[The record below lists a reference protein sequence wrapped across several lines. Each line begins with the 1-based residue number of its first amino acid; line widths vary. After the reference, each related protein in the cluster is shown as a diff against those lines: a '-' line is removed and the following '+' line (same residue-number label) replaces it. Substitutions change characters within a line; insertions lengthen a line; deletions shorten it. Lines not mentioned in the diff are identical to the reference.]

1 MTYIG
6 SQKGK
11 LEWRLHSASDTYEL
25 ILKNRARFGVA
36 RLVDIT
42 GLDCI
47 GIPVY
52 LAIRPRGKSMSVS
65 AGKGITHIESMV
77 SALMESI
84 EIDVAERVHDDHHR
98 FCRFVDIDP
107 EHSIDFNLFPRISTA
122 PVNELSYINWVAG
135 YELGTHD
142 IRYIP
147 QQLVSMDIRLHEES
161 MSSFAWGTNG
171 LASSCILSE
180 AILSGVY
187 EIIERDTLTCWS
199 FIRSKN
205 RRIREFVIDEESIPF
220 DSTKTLIKT
229 ILESKLNIFLIYL
242 PNELNI
248 PVVKCHI
255 LNNIDPARAS
265 ASGYGCHHN
274 IEVALN
280 RAITEAVQ
288 GRCCYIAGSR
298 EDMFKAK
305 YNSVDYGYALDYFSE
320 LIPEALEIEN
330 KVSLSTDEAIEDIVS
345 KSDQQGWLR
354 PIAYVYKSTDPFSV
368 VKIFWPSLAS
378 TSFSTMTLRH
388 ERLRL
393 FKAPRTAYQ
402 LLCDSLNAD

>member
-1 MTYIG
+1 MTYID

-11 LEWRLHSASDTYEL
+11 LEWRLHSASYTYDL
-25 ILKNRARFGVA
+25 ILKNRTRFGVT

-42 GLDCI
+42 GLDCL

-52 LAIRPRGKSMSVS
+52 LAIRPRGRSMSVS
-65 AGKGITHIESMV
+65 AGKGITHIESKV

-84 EIDVAERVHDDHHR
+84 EIDVAERVNADHYL
-98 FCRFVDIDP
+98 FCRFVDIDS
-107 EHSIDFNLFPRISTA
+107 EHSINFNLFPRITTA
-122 PVNELSYINWVAG
+122 PINEISYINWVAG
-135 YELGTHD
+135 YELGTHV
-142 IRYIP
+142 IKYIP
-147 QQLVSMDIRLHEES
+147 QQVVSMDIRSHEES

-180 AILSGVY
+180 AILSGLY

-199 FIRSKN
+199 FLRSKN
-205 RRIREFVIDEESIPF
+205 RSLREFVIDEESIPF
-220 DSTKTLIKT
+220 DSTMTLIKT
-229 ILESKLNIFLIYL
+229 IQESKLNIFLIYL

-248 PVVKCHI
+248 PVIKCHV
-255 LNNIDPARAS
+255 LNTIDPARAT

-305 YNSVDYGYALDYFSE
+305 YNSVDYGYALDYFSK
-320 LIPEALEIEN
+320 LTPEALDIGK
-330 KVSLSTDEAIEDIVS
+330 KVSLSTDEAIEDIVA

-354 PIAYVYKSTDPFSV
+354 PITYVYENADPFSV

-378 TSFSTMTLRH
+378 TSFSSMTLRH

-402 LLCDSLNAD
+402 LLCDSLYYD